1 MGDRTYAFG
10 YLLGWGFFI
19 TIFGLTLYGVDS
31 LLAKIVGAFAVI
43 IGMLTLIMAIGV
55 AVGVVK

>member
-19 TIFGLTLYGVDS
+19 TIFGLALYDTDN
-31 LLAKIVGAFAVI
+31 LLAKVVGALAVVT
-43 IGMLTLIMAIGV
+43 GLLTLIMAVGV